1 MLGQGVLAARALIA
15 VREWRVLLAVRG
27 PQPVR
32 AERLRSRLPGRAAS
46 GSLTVRASVR
56 AGKSQ
61 QA

>member
-1 MLGQGVLAARALIA
+1 
-15 VREWRVLLAVRG
+15 VLLAVRG